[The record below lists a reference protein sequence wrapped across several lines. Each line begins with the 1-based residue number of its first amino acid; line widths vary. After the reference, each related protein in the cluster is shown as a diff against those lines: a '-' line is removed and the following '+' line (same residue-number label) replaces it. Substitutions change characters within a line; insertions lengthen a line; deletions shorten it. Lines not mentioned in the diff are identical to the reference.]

1 MTAVT
6 DVYPALLYHASAMI
20 HSLPNMRRLL
30 LPLFL
35 ASSLLP
41 ATASTIYR
49 YVDKDGHV
57 TFTNM
62 PQPGA
67 QAIIVTPANPDTGS
81 RGSVTP
87 RPGSTRARA
96 PAANVSVPSVDAGTQ
111 RNRDAGRRRILQT
124 ELDNEQKALAEARAA
139 LAEAKRKP
147 GSAPALLQRLQDAV
161 TDRERNIS
169 ALNQELGGQS
179 ALK

>member
-1 MTAVT
+1 M
-6 DVYPALLYHASAMI
+6 
-20 HSLPNMRRLL
+20 
-30 LPLFL
+30 
-35 ASSLLP
+35 
-41 ATASTIYR
+41 
-49 YVDKDGHV
+49 
-57 TFTNM
+57 
-62 PQPGA
+62 
-67 QAIIVTPANPDTGS
+67 
-81 RGSVTP
+81 
-87 RPGSTRARA
+87 
-96 PAANVSVPSVDAGTQ
+96 PSVDAGTQ
-111 RNRDAGRRRILQT
+111 RNRDEGRRRILQT

>member
-1 MTAVT
+1 MPSGT
-6 DVYPALLYHASAMI
+6 DCARALLYHATAMI
-20 HSLPNMRRLL
+20 HCPTNMRRLL
-30 LPLFL
+30 PSLLL
-35 ASSLLP
+35 ACSLLP
-41 ATASTIYR
+41 ASASTIYR

-87 RPGSTRARA
+87 RPGSSRSRQT
-96 PAANVSVPSVDAGTQ
+96 AANVDVPSVDAGTQ
-111 RNRDAGRRRILQT
+111 RNRDEGRRRILQS

-147 GSAPALLQRLQDAV
+147 GAAPAQLQRLQDAV

-169 ALNQELGGQS
+169 ALTQELGGQS